1 MTDGYVFFSF
11 ASTIVSLL
19 HYLINMKLFLLL
31 KTALLAGAIQLVHGR
46 CVCDPADTTCLN
58 DCGNTNEIESLYV
71 ILETC
76 VLIHFW

>member
-1 MTDGYVFFSF
+1 MDMLFVVVIVAVSLYFFFFSK
-11 ASTIVSLL
+11 
-19 HYLINMKLFLLL
+19 MKFLFLL
-31 KTALLAGAIQLVHGR
+31 KTTLLVCAIQLVHGR

-58 DCGNTNEIESLYV
+58 DCGNTKEIESLYV